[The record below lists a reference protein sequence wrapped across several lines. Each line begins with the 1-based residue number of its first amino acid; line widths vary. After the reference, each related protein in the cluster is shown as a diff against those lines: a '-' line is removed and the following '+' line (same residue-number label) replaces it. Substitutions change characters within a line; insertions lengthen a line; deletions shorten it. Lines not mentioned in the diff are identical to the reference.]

1 MSSSPQDHN
10 LQGDDSPSVP
20 GFIAIAILVLGSFFV
35 FIYNVS
41 P

>member
-1 MSSSPQDHN
+1 MSSPQDHN

-20 GFIAIAILVLGSFFV
+20 GFIATAVIVLGLFFV
-35 FIYNVS
+35 FIWNVS

>member
-1 MSSSPQDHN
+1 MSSSQDHN

-20 GFIAIAILVLGSFFV
+20 GFIGIAIIVLGSFFT
-35 FIYNVS
+35 FIYFVS